1 MRARDCRELLQ
12 RWRREGCF
20 DLLLPEVAA
29 LRNVPQPEE
38 YHVEGDAF
46 THTMLALAAVEGD
59 ADPRVFWGVLLHDI
73 GKAIT
78 TTFIRGRWRAYG
90 HADAGADQVPAIMS
104 RIGYPELAG
113 DVAWLV
119 RHHHFYFSWKLRQ
132 DGRLTKQQRRFM
144 EQPLFPLLLETCAA
158 DTEGSSGRSVKGRT
172 IMLIA
177 DIYAEDVAG
186 EKSLSDLKIGTL
198 LN

>member
-1 MRARDCRELLQ
+1 MRARDCQGLLE
-12 RWRREGCF
+12 RWRQQGSF

-29 LRNVPQPEE
+29 LRYVPQPEE
-38 YHVEGDAF
+38 YHAEGDAF
-46 THTMLALAAVEGD
+46 THTMLALAAVHGN

-73 GKAIT
+73 GKAST
-78 TTFIRGRWRAYG
+78 TSFIKGRWRAYG
-90 HADAGADQVPAIMS
+90 HADAGAEQVPAVMA
-104 RIGYPELAG
+104 RIGYPELGA

-119 RHHHFYFSWKLRQ
+119 RHHHFHFSWKLRE

-144 EQPLFPLLLETCAA
+144 EHPLFPLLLETCAA
-158 DTEGSSGRSVKGRT
+158 DAEGSSGRSIKGRT

-186 EKSLSDLKIGTL
+186 KKSPADG
-198 LN
+198 